1 MGEDKY
7 THSSF
12 TLLQTTEQIRAVVD
26 HALRQPESDVA
37 VQLRR
42 DLVVWRDGDVGDRKS
57 RVPSTGNNV
66 EEISSTI
73 SFDLIKRAH
82 KQLEKT
88 PLGINTRTAAQYKT
102 GQKMFLHCMYA
113 ETGHVYLHDLVSG
126 SRLVLPSLLP
136 PPRVRPYH
144 NHHTITM
151 DDDVI
156 VCCRTRS
163 W

>member
-12 TLLQTTEQIRAVVD
+12 THLQTTEQIRAVVD
-26 HALRQPESDVA
+26 YVLRQPESDVP

-42 DLVVWRDGDVGDRKS
+42 DLVLWRDGDEGERKS
-57 RVPSTGNNV
+57 RAPSADNNV

-73 SFDLIKRAH
+73 SFELIKRAH

-88 PLGINTRTAAQYKT
+88 PLGINTHTAAQYKT
-102 GQKMFLHCMYA
+102 GQKFFLHCMY
-113 ETGHVYLHDLVSG
+113 VIMQRMVMYIS
-126 SRLVLPSLLP
+126 
-136 PPRVRPYH
+136 
-144 NHHTITM
+144 TI
-151 DDDVI
+151 
-156 VCCRTRS
+156 

>member
-26 HALRQPESDVA
+26 HVLRQPVSDVP

-42 DLVVWRDGDVGDRKS
+42 DLVLWRDGDEGERKS
-57 RVPSTGNNV
+57 SAPSADNNV

-73 SFDLIKRAH
+73 SFELIKRAH

-88 PLGINTRTAAQYKT
+88 PLGINTHTAAQYKT
-102 GQKMFLHCMYA
+102 GQKVFLHCTYVIMQRMVMYI
-113 ETGHVYLHDLVSG
+113 S
-126 SRLVLPSLLP
+126 
-136 PPRVRPYH
+136 
-144 NHHTITM
+144 TI
-151 DDDVI
+151 
-156 VCCRTRS
+156 